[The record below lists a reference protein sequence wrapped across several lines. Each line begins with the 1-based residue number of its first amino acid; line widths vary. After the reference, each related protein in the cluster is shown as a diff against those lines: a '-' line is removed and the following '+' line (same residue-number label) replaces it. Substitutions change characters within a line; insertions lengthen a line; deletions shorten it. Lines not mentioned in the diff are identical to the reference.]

1 MDPRRD
7 PARTHLAAE
16 SEAAYFDALVREE
29 GEFDPFTTAGWDTI
43 RRGFLRMIRPGTGLR
58 ILDIGCGTGQSRKLY
73 IEHAASY
80 VGIDLAEEALVRAR
94 AKFPADRW
102 ECADARALPF
112 PDGSFDLVCFSSVL
126 HHIPDFEAAL
136 REGRRVLAA
145 GGQVFAFDPNLL
157 NPVMATFR
165 HPRSPLYT
173 DNGVSPNEAPL
184 LPVRLRRAFATA
196 GFTAIQQRAQSDVAY
211 REVAPRLLNAGLKVF
226 NLVDHLFERSGLGR
240 WFGTFVLTAGA
251 R

>member
-7 PARTHLAAE
+7 PTRPHLAAA

-29 GEFDPFTTAGWDTI
+29 GEFDPFTTAGWNTI
-43 RRGFLRMIRPGTGLR
+43 RQAFERMVRPTQKLRV
-58 ILDIGCGTGQSRKLY
+58 LDIGCGTGQSRKLY
-73 IEHAASY
+73 IDHADRY
-80 VGIDLAEEALVRAR
+80 IGIDLAEAALARAR
-94 AKFPADRW
+94 AKFPTDRW
-102 ECADARALPF
+102 ECADARDLPF
-112 PDGSFDLVCFSSVL
+112 SDDSFDLVCFSSVL
-126 HHIPDFEAAL
+126 HHIPDFDAAL

-145 GGQVFAFDPNLL
+145 GGHVFAFDPNLL

-173 DNGVSPNEAPL
+173 DKGVSPNEAPL
-184 LPVRLRRAFATA
+184 LPARLRRAFVEA
-196 GFTAIQQRAQSDVAY
+196 GFAAVRQRAQSDVAY

-226 NLVDHLFERSGLGR
+226 NFVDHLFARSGLGQ
-240 WFGTFVLTAGA
+240 WFGTFILTTGA